1 MNQKKLEKEP
11 TPFDFCNCINN
22 KDTQELIETNED
34 AYNSYIANKYYSF
47 FSDCIFFANELNR
60 YSNLSK
66 KQQFDFY
73 YHLILKKNRY
83 SAWIKKQK
91 QRQQQDNEKI
101 ELIVEYYNCSIR
113 EAKQMLMIIKTEK
126 QEKQQQIF
134 ETLQRGV
141 YKGGRK

>member
-1 MNQKKLEKEP
+1 MNQKLEKEP
-11 TPFDFCNCINN
+11 TPFDFFNCINN

-73 YHLILKKNRY
+73 YHLILKKKRY

-91 QRQQQDNEKI
+91 QQQQQDNEKI

-113 EAKQMLMIIKTEK
+113 EAKQMLMIVKTET

-134 ETLQRGV
+134 ETIQRGV

>member
-1 MNQKKLEKEP
+1 MNQKLEKEP
-11 TPFDFCNCINN
+11 IPFDFFNCINN

-73 YHLILKKNRY
+73 YHLILKKKRY

-91 QRQQQDNEKI
+91 QQQQQQDNEKI

-113 EAKQMLMIIKTEK
+113 EAKQMLMIVKTET

-134 ETLQRGV
+134 ETIQRGV